1 MRLLE
6 RQIPEDP
13 LAFIRSCLAAGRIR
27 WTYHA
32 SMRLQ
37 QRSLNSAAVLAGIA
51 SLEII
56 EAYPDDKYLPS
67 FLLRGE
73 HDGTVFHAQ
82 VAVDIEGENVRI
94 VTIYIPNGADWN
106 AEFRMRREHQ

>member
-1 MRLLE
+1 LNLVE
-6 RQIPEDP
+6 RPVPEDP
-13 LAFIRSCLAAGRIR
+13 LAFIRSCLLSGRIR

-37 QRSLNSAAVLAGIA
+37 QRTIRAETLLAGVE

-56 EAYPDDKYLPS
+56 EGYPDDKYLPS

-73 HDGTVFHAQ
+73 HGGNVFHAHI
-82 VAVDIEGENVRI
+82 ATDVD
-94 VTIYIPNGADWN
+94 GATSGSSLCM
-106 AEFRMRREHQ
+106 FRMPRNGTRSFA